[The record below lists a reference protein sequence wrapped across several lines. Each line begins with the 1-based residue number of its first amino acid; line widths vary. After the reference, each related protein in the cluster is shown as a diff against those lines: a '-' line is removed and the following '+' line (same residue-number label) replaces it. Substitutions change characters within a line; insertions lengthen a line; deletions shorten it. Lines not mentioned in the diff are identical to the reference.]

1 MLRVSLAQPSIHQLQ
16 HQAEGLRGM
25 RDHSPLC
32 CSYGR
37 SPFVD
42 KSLQTAVASERYLS
56 FYAHSH
62 TVVQSTQRTIMWI
75 QVLLCPEGK
84 EIQMNQNDFFIF
96 FLSPIL
102 CPLVVTHTRY
112 TPLFH
117 FSLQANTAMSLGE
130 FLSAGSHPY
139 SDFSVISG
147 ISLYQNPDMLG
158 EAHVCKSK
166 AALQACL

>member
-16 HQAEGLRGM
+16 HQAEGLHGM
-25 RDHSPLC
+25 RDHSTLC

-42 KSLQTAVASERYLS
+42 KSLQTAVATERYLS

-62 TVVQSTQRTIMWI
+62 TVVQSTQRAIMWI

-84 EIQMNQNDFFIF
+84 EIQMNQNDFSVF
-96 FLSPIL
+96 FFSPIL
-102 CPLVVTHTRY
+102 CPLVVAHTRY

-117 FSLQANTAMSLGE
+117 FFPTSK
-130 FLSAGSHPY
+130 Y
-139 SDFSVISG
+139 SDVTGRVPLCWQSSIFQFVISG

-158 EAHVCKSK
+158 EVHVCKSK

>member
-42 KSLQTAVASERYLS
+42 KSLQTAVATERYLS

-62 TVVQSTQRTIMWI
+62 TVVQSTQRAIMWI
-75 QVLLCPEGK
+75 QVLLCPKGK
-84 EIQMNQNDFFIF
+84 EIQMNQNDFSVF
-96 FLSPIL
+96 FFSPIL
-102 CPLVVTHTRY
+102 CPLVVAHTRY

-139 SDFSVISG
+139 SNLSFQEYLSIKT
-147 ISLYQNPDMLG
+147 QT
-158 EAHVCKSK
+158 C
-166 AALQACL
+166 